1 MSSQETLEAYVEW
14 NMLTRHQI
22 ITAHLLLIDGTR
34 DAQLELAEAF
44 DIESYA
50 GWSDLIAQVK
60 AKRYVREE

>member
-1 MSSQETLEAYVEW
+1 MSEQERLEAYAEW

-22 ITAHLLLIDGTR
+22 ITAHLLLIEGTK
-34 DAQLELAEAF
+34 DARRELAEAF